1 MKNAKEFYIDS
12 VRLFG
17 IVIRYIWYLQET
29 LLKGEIMRFVPA
41 SCLKP
46 GMIMG
51 KDLYSDDNEL
61 MLSKGKMLSET
72 EIRRIRILKY
82 PGIYIQDD
90 ISSEIEVKSAINSSL
105 KNKTVKV
112 LKQFFN
118 HVKNGEDKRS
128 IIEFNRIKELVNK
141 IVDEISA
148 DKNTTI
154 NMLDLK
160 VFDDY
165 TYYHCVNVA
174 VISIILGVA
183 AQYPTNSLYKLG
195 IGALLHDIGK
205 VFLSKEI
212 IDKKGK
218 LTQVEFEEIKKHC
231 IYGSRYLRDRW
242 EVPYESNVAV
252 LTHHERFDGSG
263 YPHNLRQEKIPE
275 FGRIITI
282 ADVFDALTSDR
293 PYREAM
299 QPSEAMEYI
308 MGGSGVMFDPVF
320 VNIFTRRIAAYPVGT
335 CVELSNGLI
344 GIIVENYECPCMRPK
359 IKILSKGYEG
369 TYMDLANDRNLLN
382 VTIKGIAQY

>member
-1 MKNAKEFYIDS
+1 M
-12 VRLFG
+12 V
-17 IVIRYIWYLQET
+17 
-29 LLKGEIMRFVPA
+29 
-41 SCLKP
+41 
-46 GMIMG
+46 MG
-51 KDLYSDDNEL
+51 KDLYGDDNEL

-72 EIRRIRILKY
+72 EIRRIQILKY
-82 PGIYIQDD
+82 PGVYIQDD
-90 ISSEIEVKSAINSSL
+90 ISNEIEVKSAISSSL
-105 KNKTVKV
+105 KNTTVKV

-118 HVKNGEDKRS
+118 HVKNGDDKS
-128 IIEFNRIKELVNK
+128 SVIEFNRIKDLVNQ

-148 DKNTTI
+148 DKNTTL

-183 AQYPTNSLYKLG
+183 AQYPTSTLYKLG

-205 VFLSKEI
+205 VFLSKAI
-212 IDKKGK
+212 IEKKEK
-218 LTQVEFEEIKKHC
+218 LTEVEFEEMKKHC

-263 YPHNLRQEKIPE
+263 YPHNLKHEKIPE

-293 PYREAM
+293 PYRKAM
-299 QPSEAMEYI
+299 PPSEAVEYI

-320 VNIFTRRIAAYPVGT
+320 VDIFTRRIAPYPVGT

-344 GIIVENYECPCMRPK
+344 GIVVETYESPCMRPK
-359 IKILSKGYEG
+359 IKILSEGYEG
-369 TYMDLANDRNLLN
+369 TYMDLAHDRSLLN